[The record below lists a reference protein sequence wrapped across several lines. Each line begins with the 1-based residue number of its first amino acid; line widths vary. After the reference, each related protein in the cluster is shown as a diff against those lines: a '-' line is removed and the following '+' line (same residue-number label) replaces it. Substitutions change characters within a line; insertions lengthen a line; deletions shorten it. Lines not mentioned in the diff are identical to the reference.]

1 MLAIQFV
8 FMKYFQCNV
17 SHEDVVKKKKGTGKR
32 KVATKYSLLV
42 EY

>member
-17 SHEDVVKKKKGTGKR
+17 SHEDVVKKKGTGKR